1 MRKTALIIPIAL
13 ISAILIGCG
22 ERTYYDKRL
31 GAEVREIDSDLKGR
45 WGMTG
50 VVVIRVDPNGPA
62 AKAGLREGDLI
73 ERISFVRK
81 VKDEGELKD
90 AMEEGLRAER
100 MVYLELADGREILLA
115 VRSHRDKTG
124 VEFDGLTVKSI
135 SSSTPGYLSGLKPG
149 DKVVAVKIVRTVRG
163 LDDYKEIVREARKYS
178 NEITFHTAE
187 LSGVKLAAIRAL
199 GEIGGP
205 EAMGMLLKM
214 LESKE
219 ELFREPAAKALEK
232 LSEQGSSPE
241 LVEAMIKH
249 LSISNE
255 PNPEIRASC
264 ATVLG
269 KLKAV
274 EAIPALI
281 DALKDPVA
289 NVRFKAGVALSLIGE
304 PAVDELIKALRGSE
318 DPIVQ
323 EIAVTALGEIG
334 TPKCREALIETYKR
348 VVSPSVRLSILDAL
362 AKIGDERSKRFL
374 EEAAAKEADPQVK
387 AFLDALIAKVM

>member
-1 MRKTALIIPIAL
+1 MRKAALISIAL

-22 ERTYYDKRL
+22 GKTYYDKRL
-31 GAEVREIDSDLKGR
+31 GAEVKEIDSDLKGR
-45 WGMTG
+45 WGLTG

-62 AKAGLREGDLI
+62 AEAGLREGDLI
-73 ERISFVRK
+73 ERISFVRR
-81 VKDEGELKD
+81 VRDGDELKE
-90 AMEEGLRAER
+90 AMEEGLKAER

-115 VRSHRDKTG
+115 VRSYRDKTG
-124 VEFDGLTVKSI
+124 VQFDGPVVKSI
-135 SSSTPGYLSGLKPG
+135 SPSTPGYLSGLKPG

-163 LDDYKEIVREARKYS
+163 LDDYKEIVRKARKYA

-219 ELFREPAAKALEK
+219 ELFREPAAKALER

-241 LVEAMIKH
+241 LIRAMIKH
-249 LSISNE
+249 LDASNE

-264 ATVLG
+264 ATLLG

-281 DALKDPVA
+281 KALKDPVA

-304 PAVDELIKALRGSE
+304 PAVDELIKALESSN

-323 EIAVTALGEIG
+323 EIAVTALGDIG
-334 TPKCREALIETYKR
+334 TPSCRDALIRAYGRIK
-348 VVSPSVRLSILDAL
+348 SSSVRLSILDAL
-362 AKIGDERSKRFL
+362 AKIGDGRSKRFL
-374 EEAAAKEADPQVK
+374 KEAAVKEADPQVK